1 MSAEKQLSAQE
12 LYDPFIKNGVDYFC
26 GVPDSITGPFSH
38 YLEEYAKDRHIITAN
53 EGNAIGLAIGYHIAT
68 GKTPLVY
75 MQNSGLGNA
84 IDPLV
89 SLADRS
95 VFGTPMVLLIGW
107 RGQPGE
113 KDEPHHEKQG
123 IITPDLLRDL
133 EIPFDILSTDPS
145 EAEKQISQTAR
156 SATELSRPHAIL
168 LEQHSLAEYSDYDL
182 RGNVHLLSRETALG
196 TVLGSV
202 NEEAVVLTGIGKISR
217 ELFEYRSDSD
227 QDLKQDLMVVGG
239 MGHASSIAL
248 GIAIQKPERK
258 VFCLEG
264 DGSVLMHLG
273 AIASIGSLAPENF
286 YHVVFNNGLHDSVGG
301 VKTAAQDADIPAI
314 ARACGYKSA
323 QSVHDA
329 KSLVKGIN
337 EMQEVG
343 GPALLE
349 IKISKGARLNLTR
362 PTITPAQNK
371 ADMMTFLG

>member
-1 MSAEKQLSAQE
+1 MSTERQLSTQE
-12 LYDPFIKNGVDYFC
+12 LYDLFINNGVDYFC
-26 GVPDSITGPFSH
+26 GVPDSITAQFCH
-38 YLEEYAKDRHIITAN
+38 YLEKYAKDRHVITAN

-75 MQNSGLGNA
+75 MQNSGLSNA
-84 IDPLV
+84 IDPLA
-89 SLADRS
+89 SLADKS
-95 VFGTPMVLLIGW
+95 VFSTPMVLLIGW
-107 RGQPGE
+107 RGQPGV

-168 LEQHSLAEYSDYDL
+168 LEQHSIAEYSDDDAG
-182 RGNVHLLSRETALG
+182 GNNHLLSREVALG
-196 TVLGSV
+196 TVLDSV
-202 NEEAVVLTGIGKISR
+202 NEKAVVVAGIGKISR
-217 ELFEYRSDSD
+217 ELFEHRLDSD
-227 QDLKQDLMVVGG
+227 HDLKQDLMVVGG

-248 GIAIQKPERK
+248 GIALQKPERK

-264 DGSVLMHLG
+264 DGSALMHLG

-301 VKTAAQDADIPAI
+301 VKTAAQDTDIAAI
-314 ARACGYKSA
+314 ARACGYKGA
-323 QSVHDA
+323 QSVCDA
-329 KSLVKGIN
+329 ESLVKGID
-337 EMQEVG
+337 EMQEAE

-349 IKISKGARLNLTR
+349 IKISKGARPNLTR

-371 ADMMTFLG
+371 TDMITFLM